1 MSNLNLKVL
10 TIGESGVGKTCLLL
24 RLADN
29 VFNSNH
35 ITTIGSDLKHKTF
48 YINDKESSL
57 QIWDTAGQERY
68 RTLSKIYY
76 KGAHGIVVT
85 YDVSDENSFKNIKLW
100 IKQIEINAPSNVVKI
115 LVGNKSDRS
124 DRKISYQDGQ
134 KLAEA
139 YKMPFFETSAKTGH
153 NVVEAFYALTV
164 EMIKTIL
171 PKEINENSKIR
182 LSLGGEKKKG
192 SCC

>member
-1 MSNLNLKVL
+1 MSSLNLKVL

-85 YDVSDENSFKNIKLW
+85 YDVSDESSFKNIKLW
-100 IKQIEINAPSNVVKI
+100 IKQIELNAPTNVVKI
-115 LVGNKSDRS
+115 LVGNKSDRN
-124 DRKISYQDGQ
+124 DRKVSYEDGMM
-134 KLAEA
+134 LANA
-139 YKMPFFETSAKTGH
+139 YNMSFYETSAKTGY

-164 EMIKTIL
+164 EMVKTLL

-192 SCC
+192 CC